1 MVRAMRNLILILAL
15 LPNFAVAQ
23 WAPRPT
29 LFSYDASFMR
39 CSEDP
44 DLDSLVATCTDHL
57 VSAYVLRRAVA
68 LAFQQCANTPLRE
81 CALPFENAGLP
92 AFGAQIAADVGCET
106 TDITTLKQDQP
117 LSPDHCVSITA
128 DILSDE
134 GALPLDTSLDCSART
149 DACLELASIQ
159 RKLWEDALQALENG
173 PLYDPTIR
181 DLQERLQHDCRAT
194 VPQDAPASD
203 IMDCIS
209 TGTGEIWRDLIHEIQ
224 G

>member
-1 MVRAMRNLILILAL
+1 MVRVMRNLILILAL
-15 LPNFAVAQ
+15 FPNFAIAQ

-29 LFSYDASFMR
+29 LFNYDASFTR
-39 CSEDP
+39 CSENP
-44 DLDSLVATCTDHL
+44 NLDSLVATCTNHL

-68 LAFQQCANTPLRE
+68 QAFQQCGNTPLRE

-106 TDITTLKQDQP
+106 TDITTLEQDEP

-134 GALPLDTSLDCSART
+134 GALPLDTSLDCSAHI
-149 DACLELASIQ
+149 DACLEIASIQ
-159 RKLWEDALQALENG
+159 QKLWEDALQALENG

-181 DLQERLQHDCRAT
+181 DLQKRLQDDCRAT
-194 VPQDAPASD
+194 VPQNTPAGD
-203 IMDCIS
+203 ISNCIS
-209 TGTGEIWRDLIHEIQ
+209 TGTAEMWRDLIHEIQ

>member
-15 LPNFAVAQ
+15 FPNVAIAE

-39 CSEDP
+39 CSEKP

-68 LAFQQCANTPLRE
+68 VAFQQCSNIPLRE

-106 TDITTLKQDQP
+106 TDITTLDQGNA
-117 LSPDHCVSITA
+117 LSPDHCVSITV

-134 GALPLDTSLDCSART
+134 GALPLDTSLDCSAHT
-149 DACLELASIQ
+149 EACVEIASIQ
-159 RKLWEDALQALENG
+159 QKLWEDALLALENG

-181 DLQERLQHDCRAT
+181 DLQNRLQDDCRAT
-194 VPQDAPASD
+194 VPQDAPTSD